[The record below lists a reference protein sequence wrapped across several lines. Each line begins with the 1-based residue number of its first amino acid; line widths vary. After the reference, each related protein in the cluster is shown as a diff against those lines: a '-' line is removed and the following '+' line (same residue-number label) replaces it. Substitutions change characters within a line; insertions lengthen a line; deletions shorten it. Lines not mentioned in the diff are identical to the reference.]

1 MAIKKSAKQRA
12 RKREVK
18 QEKAEKKEPLPS
30 NEDVKKRQEKQIRI
44 IMFWVVLVMVFTIS
58 FVLFYRNASNF
69 TYRGIKFQRENMNG
83 LVFYKTNLQ
92 FTRQDGTFTF
102 ALYTRNDPRKLEKIP
117 INATIVLKKGGFV
130 SFEPRV
136 SSCYASNIAANEL
149 GTVLAALGM
158 KVRGATTDSN
168 TSETKNVELKTCND
182 TNLITGVVLES
193 SNRSFIE
200 QEGNCYTLHIA
211 NCDIIAVAE
220 RFIFETI
227 FQLSEQTKEKLNSAA
242 INTSVK

>member
-1 MAIKKSAKQRA
+1 MATRKRRA
-12 RKREVK
+12 RKIEIK
-18 QEKAEKKEPLPS
+18 QEKAGEKKPLS
-30 NEDVKKRQEKQIRI
+30 LDGDAKKKQERQIRI
-44 IMFWVVLVMVFTIS
+44 ILFWIVLVMVFTIA
-58 FVLFYRNASNF
+58 FVFFYRNASNF

-83 LVFYKTNLQ
+83 LIFYKTNLQ
-92 FTRQDGTFTF
+92 FTMQDGTFTF

-136 SSCYASNIAANEL
+136 SNCYASNIAANEI

-158 KVRGATTDSN
+158 KVRGATTDN
-168 TSETKNVELKTCND
+168 KTAEEKNVEMKTCND

-193 SNRSFIE
+193 SNRSFIG

-220 RFIFETI
+220 RFIYETI
-227 FQLSEQTKEKLNSAA
+227 FQLTEQTKDKLNSAA
-242 INTSVK
+242 INAK